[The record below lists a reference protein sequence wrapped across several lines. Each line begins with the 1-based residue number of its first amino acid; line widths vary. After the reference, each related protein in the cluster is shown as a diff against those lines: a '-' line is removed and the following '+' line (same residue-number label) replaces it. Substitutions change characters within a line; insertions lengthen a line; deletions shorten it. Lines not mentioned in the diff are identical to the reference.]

1 MAQTLVDRV
10 VGVLFPAREGAVANG
25 APVGILGGAGAQ
37 AQLRRAAANFIAL
50 WVPRIVVMLFAVVV
64 ILPGWCAA
72 EHNPLLPRPQEIHYG
87 AGELS
92 LRGLSICFPSTPSS
106 EDRFAAGELSDALS
120 ARAEASI
127 PIREVGGCEHGILLE
142 RTGGIDALPV
152 PDEHP
157 GPDSREAYAVK
168 VAADGVTASARSSA
182 GLYYAVQT
190 LEQLVEGTGAQGVLP
205 VVEIKDWPL
214 LAYRGV
220 MMDMSHGA
228 LPTEKEVERQLDFLA
243 RWKTNQ
249 YYFYSE
255 VSIELK
261 GFRLI
266 NPQGR
271 FSQDEMR
278 RIISY
283 GRERHIDVVPCLE
296 LFGHLHDLFRVEKYS
311 DLSDLP
317 HGTEFDPRNPQVM
330 TLLTDWVNQLV
341 QIFPSPFV
349 HIGFDETFQIEIA
362 AQEHGTAAQPAEL
375 FVRQLTN
382 VDRLF
387 RERGKTVMAWGD
399 IMVKY
404 PAIVSQLPPGLI
416 AVAWEY
422 APDFKTHYQRWLG
435 PLAAQHIPH
444 MIAPGVTCYHQIMP
458 DNARSFDNIDTFL
471 AAGRESGAMGLINTL
486 WTDDAQ
492 NLMRMAWPALAYGA
506 AAPWQS
512 APIDHQA
519 FFSDYARLMYGP
531 TVAPEVTAALKDLTE
546 SELDLQ
552 KVLGEDNMLVLWSDP
567 FSPANRKRTTGHLAD
582 LRETRL
588 KAEAAEEHLD
598 EALSRGGDPLTLESL
613 RFGSQLL
620 DYAGQKFQTA
630 PELEAL
636 WKRLGARR
644 PNDDLWWN
652 EWDSQ
657 VTYPDHSRLFDLM
670 DAITGL
676 RSTYQQEW
684 LAEYTPYRLGTALGR
699 WDDEYL
705 HLKHLQERLQQF
717 SETSHAGAPLPAL
730 NDLAEGH

>member
-1 MAQTLVDRV
+1 MAETLVDRAL
-10 VGVLFPAREGAVANG
+10 GALLPAVEGAVAPG
-25 APVGILGGAGAQ
+25 VPLGWAGAQ
-37 AQLRRAAANFIAL
+37 GQLRQVAADSRAR
-50 WVPRIVVMLFAVVV
+50 WVHRIIGMLFALVL
-64 ILPGWCAA
+64 ILPVWCAA

-87 AGELS
+87 TGELA
-92 LRGLSICFPSTPSS
+92 LRGLSICFASTPSS
-106 EDRFAAGELSDALS
+106 EDRFSASELSDALS

-127 PIREVGGCEHGILLE
+127 PIREGGQCEHGISLE
-142 RTGGIDALPV
+142 RTGGTDALPV
-152 PDEHP
+152 PGEHP
-157 GPDSREAYAVK
+157 GPDSREAYSLK
-168 VAADGVTASARSSA
+168 VTADGVTASARTSA

-190 LEQLVEGTGAQGVLP
+190 LKQLVEGTGAQGVLP
-205 VVEIKDWPL
+205 VVEIKDWPV

-266 NPQGR
+266 NPEGR
-271 FSQDEMR
+271 FTQDEVR
-278 RIISY
+278 RIIAY

-317 HGTEFDPRNPQVM
+317 HGTEFDPRNPKVM
-330 TLLTDWVNQLV
+330 TLLTDWVSQIV

-375 FVRQLTN
+375 FVRQLTS
-382 VDRLF
+382 VDNLF
-387 RERGKTVMAWGD
+387 KHYGKTVMAWGD

-422 APDFKTHYQRWLG
+422 DPGPESHYQHWLA

-444 MIAPGVTCYHQIMP
+444 MIATGVTCWNQVMP
-458 DNARSFDNIDTFL
+458 DYARSFDNIDTFL
-471 AAGRESGAMGLINTL
+471 ANGRKSGAMGMMNTI

-492 NLMRMAWPALAYGA
+492 NLLRTAWPGMAYGA
-506 AAPWQS
+506 GAAWQS
-512 APIDHQA
+512 APMDRGA
-519 FFSDYARLMYGP
+519 FFSDYTRLMYGP

-552 KVLGEDNMLVLWSDP
+552 KVLGDENMLALWSDP
-567 FSPANRKRTTGHLAD
+567 FFPATLKRTTEHLAD

-588 KAEAAEEHLD
+588 KAEDAEEHLD

-613 RFGSQLL
+613 WFGSQLL

-636 WKRLGARR
+636 WRRLGARR
-644 PNDDLWWN
+644 PKDELWWN
-652 EWDSQ
+652 EWESQ
-657 VTYPDHSRLFDLM
+657 TTYPDHSRLFDLM

-676 RSTYQQEW
+676 RPIYQREW
-684 LAEYTPYRLGTALGR
+684 LAEYAPYRLGTALGR
-699 WDDEYL
+699 WDAEYL
-705 HLKHLQERLQQF
+705 YWKRLQERLKQF
-717 SETSHAGAPLPAL
+717 SETAQEGAPLPAL
-730 NDLAEGH
+730 KDLAEGH